1 MIPFSQG
8 LEFKMEVTR
17 DLVQRCHDLN
27 YDALTDDVVDR
38 VKYLVLDFIGVAAR
52 GALSESSGPV
62 QKYILNFD
70 RHRDGA
76 VVIGTHLKA
85 SPAYAAMANGT
96 AAHSL
101 ELDDVVNEASL
112 HPAVAIMPAAL
123 AAAHIAGCSAKDLIA
138 AIAAGYEVMIKL
150 GVALDPAAHYSRGF
164 HPTGTCGTMGAAI
177 TAAKILRLNQKAMM
191 NALGIA
197 GSQAA
202 GSMEFL
208 SDGAFTKRLHPG
220 WAAHSGI
227 IAALLARE
235 NFTGPGTI
243 IEGRFGFLHAYS
255 SGSKSGKVMQ
265 DWGDPWE
272 VLRTSIKPHACCR
285 YKQGPIDGI
294 LKIMRKNNIDASQI
308 EKVILGI
315 LNAGF
320 AIIAEPEKQKSDPKS
335 VVDAQFS
342 MPFGA
347 AVAILYGKATL
358 DEYTL
363 ERINSD
369 EVKELMGK
377 ISCVKD
383 PELEKEFPKKWP
395 ATVTLLTIDGKAYS
409 TRIDFPKGDPENPL
423 TWDELID
430 KFRNLVSPIFF
441 EAKQNEIVERVKSLE
456 QEQDLKA
463 FSLLLLK
470 DQS

>member
-1 MIPFSQG
+1 
-8 LEFKMEVTR
+8 LEFKMELTKDVI
-17 DLVQRCHDLN
+17 QRCHALH
-27 YDALTDDVVDR
+27 YKALTTDVVDR

-52 GALSESSGPV
+52 GALSDSSGCV
-62 QKYILNFD
+62 QRFIVNLDNA
-70 RHRDGA
+70 RDGA
-76 VVIGTHLKA
+76 VIIGTNLKT
-85 SPAYAAMANGT
+85 SPSYAALANGA

-123 AAAHIAGCSAKDLIA
+123 AAAHIAGCSGKEFIA
-138 AIAAGYEVMIKL
+138 AITTGYEVMIKL
-150 GVALDPAAHYSRGF
+150 GVALDPAAHYARGF
-164 HPTGTCGTMGAAI
+164 HPTGTCGTMGAAV
-177 TAAKILRLNQKAMM
+177 TAAKILKLDDKAMM

-243 IEGRFGFLHAYS
+243 IEGKFGFLHSYS
-255 SGSKSGKVMQ
+255 SGSKAARVVQ
-265 DWGDPWE
+265 NWGDPYE
-272 VLRTSIKPHACCR
+272 VMRTSIKPHACCR

-294 LKIMRKNNIDASQI
+294 IKIMRGNNLDDSQV
-308 EKVILGI
+308 EKVTLGI
-315 LNAGF
+315 LKAGF
-320 AIIAEPEKQKSDPKS
+320 AIVAEPESQKYNPKS

-347 AVAILYGKATL
+347 AVAILNGKATL

-363 ERINSD
+363 ESVNSVR
-369 EVKELMGK
+369 VKELMEK
-377 ISCVKD
+377 ISCIKD

-395 ATVTLLTIDGKAYS
+395 ASVTLQAKDGKTYS

-430 KFRNLVSPIFF
+430 KFRNLVGPVFIQ
-441 EAKQNEIVERVKSLE
+441 ARQNEIIERTRSLE
-456 QEQDLKA
+456 KEEDLRA
-463 FSLLLLK
+463 FSMHLLT
-470 DQS
+470 DEG

>member
-1 MIPFSQG
+1 
-8 LEFKMEVTR
+8 MEVTK
-17 DLVQRCHDLN
+17 DLVQMCHDLD
-27 YDALTDDVVDR
+27 YDELPDAVVDR

-62 QKYILNFD
+62 QRFILNLDGD
-70 RHRDGA
+70 RKGA

-85 SPAYAAMANGT
+85 SPSYAALANGT

-123 AAAHIAGCSAKDLIA
+123 AAAHIAGCTAKELIT
-138 AIAAGYEVMIKL
+138 AIALGYEVMIKL
-150 GVALDPAAHYSRGF
+150 GVALDPAAHYERGF

-177 TAAKILRLNQKAMM
+177 TAAKILKLNRKAMM

-227 IAALLARE
+227 IAALLAHE
-235 NFTGPGTI
+235 DFTGPGTI

-255 SGSKSGKVMQ
+255 SASKAGKVLQ

-272 VLRTSIKPHACCR
+272 VLHTSMKPHACCR

-294 LKIMRKNNIDASQI
+294 LEIVRENNLDASQI
-308 EKVILGI
+308 EKVTLGI
-315 LNAGF
+315 LKAGF
-320 AIIAEPEKQKSDPKS
+320 AIVAEPQEHKSNPKT

-347 AVAILYGKATL
+347 AVAILCGKATL
-358 DEYTL
+358 DEYTADQ
-363 ERINSD
+363 INSSP
-369 EVKELMGK
+369 VRELMGK
-377 ISCVKD
+377 ISCVLD
-383 PELEKEFPKKWP
+383 PELETEFPKKWP
-395 ATVTLLTIDGKAYS
+395 ASVTVQTKDGKSYS
-409 TRIDFPKGDPENPL
+409 TRIEFPKGDPENPL
-423 TWDELID
+423 TWDELIA
-430 KFRNLVSPIFF
+430 KFRDLVAPVFLKT
-441 EAKQNEIVERVKSLE
+441 KQNEIIERVSSLE
-456 QEQDLKA
+456 KETDVKD
-463 FSLLLLK
+463 FSMILLK
-470 DQS
+470 DEN

>member
-1 MIPFSQG
+1 MK
-8 LEFKMEVTR
+8 LTK
-17 DLVQRCHDLN
+17 DLVQGCHDLN
-27 YDALTDDVVDR
+27 YDALTTDVVDR
-38 VKYLVLDFIGVAAR
+38 VKYLFLDFIGVAAR
-52 GALSESSGPV
+52 GALSDSSSPV
-62 QKYILNFD
+62 QRLILNLD
-70 RHRDGA
+70 NARDGA
-76 VVIGTHLKA
+76 VVIGTHRKA
-85 SPAYAAMANGT
+85 DPSYAALANGT

-123 AAAHIAGCSAKDLIA
+123 AAAHIAGCSGKELIA
-138 AIAAGYEVMIKL
+138 AITAGYEVMIKL
-150 GVALDPAAHYSRGF
+150 GVALDPAAHYARGF

-177 TAAKILRLNQKAMM
+177 TAAKILKLNQKAMM

-255 SGSKSGKVMQ
+255 SGSKSGKVLQ

-272 VLRTSIKPHACCR
+272 VLHTSIKPHACCR

-294 LKIMRKNNIDASQI
+294 LKIMHENHLDASQI

-315 LNAGF
+315 LQAGF
-320 AIIAEPEKQKSDPKS
+320 AIVAEPEEQKSNPNS

-347 AVAILYGKATL
+347 AAAILYGKATL
-358 DEYTL
+358 DEYTM
-363 ERINSD
+363 ERINSTR
-369 EVKELMGK
+369 VKELMDK

-395 ATVTLLTIDGKAYS
+395 ASVTLLTKDGKTYS

-430 KFRNLVSPIFF
+430 KFRNLIAPVFL
-441 EAKQNEIVERVKSLE
+441 EARQNEIIERVRSLE
-456 QEQDLKA
+456 QEEDLKA
-463 FSLLLLK
+463 FSMLLLK
-470 DQS
+470 DEV

>member
-1 MIPFSQG
+1 VIN
-8 LEFKMEVTR
+8 LKLTK

-27 YDALTDDVVDR
+27 YEALTTDVVDR

-62 QKYILNFD
+62 QRVILNLD
-70 RHRDGA
+70 SARDAA

-85 SPAYAAMANGT
+85 SPSYAAMANGT

-123 AAAHIAGCSAKDLIA
+123 AAAHIAGCSAKELIT

-150 GVALDPAAHYSRGF
+150 GVALDPTAHYARGF

-177 TAAKILRLNQKAMM
+177 TAAKILKLNQKAMM

-255 SGSKSGKVMQ
+255 SGSKSGKVLQ

-272 VLRTSIKPHACCR
+272 VLHTSIKPHACCR

-294 LKIMRKNNIDASQI
+294 LKIVRENNLDASQI

-315 LNAGF
+315 LKAGF
-320 AIIAEPEKQKSDPKS
+320 AIVAEPEEQKSDPRS

-363 ERINSD
+363 ERINSAQ
-369 EVKELMGK
+369 VKELMGK

-395 ATVTLLTIDGKAYS
+395 ASVTLLTKDGKAYS

-423 TWDELID
+423 TWDELKD
-430 KFRNLVSPIFF
+430 KFRNLVSPVFF
-441 EAKQNEIVERVKSLE
+441 EVKQNEIIERVRSLE
-456 QEQDLKA
+456 KEEDLKD
-463 FSLLLLK
+463 FLMLLLK
-470 DQS
+470 DRS

>member
-1 MIPFSQG
+1 
-8 LEFKMEVTR
+8 MEVTKE
-17 DLVQRCHDLN
+17 LVQRCHDLN
-27 YDALTDDVVDR
+27 YDALTVDVVDR

-62 QKYILNFD
+62 QRFILNLD
-70 RHRDGA
+70 SARDGA

-85 SPAYAAMANGT
+85 SPSYAAMANGT
-96 AAHSL
+96 TAHSL

-112 HPAVAIMPAAL
+112 HPAVAIMPTAL
-123 AAAHIAGCSAKDLIA
+123 AAAHIAGCSAKELIA

-150 GVALDPAAHYSRGF
+150 GVALDPAAHYARGF

-177 TAAKILRLNQKAMM
+177 TAAKILKLNQKAMM

-255 SGSKSGKVMQ
+255 SGSKSGKVLQ
-265 DWGDPWE
+265 NWGDPWE
-272 VLRTSIKPHACCR
+272 VLHTSIKPHACCR
-285 YKQGPIDGI
+285 YNQGPIDGI
-294 LKIMRKNNIDASQI
+294 LKIMRENNLDASQI

-315 LNAGF
+315 LKAGF
-320 AIIAEPEKQKSDPKS
+320 AIVAEPEEQKSDPKS

-363 ERINSD
+363 ERINSAR
-369 EVKELMGK
+369 VKELMGK
-377 ISCVKD
+377 ICCVKD

-395 ATVTLLTIDGKAYS
+395 ASVTLLTKEGKTYS

-430 KFRNLVSPIFF
+430 KFRNLVSPVFF
-441 EAKQNEIVERVKSLE
+441 EVKQNEIIERIRSLE
-456 QEQDLKA
+456 KEADVKD
-463 FSLLLLK
+463 FSMLLLK